1 MIILIMTEPVG
12 ASPNP
17 VAPKKEQ
24 KVKITKLLMN
34 LISVS
39 FLINLWELVSQINVD
54 RLKYQARY

>member
-1 MIILIMTEPVG
+1 MTEPVG